1 MLFCVG
7 LNILLE
13 VSQGDNLVN
22 CSAETIDTLT
32 ASLGE
37 VRLTTTTTLDEFS
50 GFAHHLTSIQSVVA
64 HHIVAHHDR
73 ELRLVVVV
81 RTDDAKQ

>member
-13 VSQGDNLVN
+13 VSQSNHFIDS
-22 CSAETIDTLT
+22 SAETIDTLT
-32 ASLGE
+32 ASLSE
-37 VRLTTTTTLDEFS
+37 VRLTTTTTLDEFG
-50 GFAHHLTSIQSVVA
+50 GFANHLTCIQSVVA
-64 HHIVAHHDR
+64 DHIVAHHDR